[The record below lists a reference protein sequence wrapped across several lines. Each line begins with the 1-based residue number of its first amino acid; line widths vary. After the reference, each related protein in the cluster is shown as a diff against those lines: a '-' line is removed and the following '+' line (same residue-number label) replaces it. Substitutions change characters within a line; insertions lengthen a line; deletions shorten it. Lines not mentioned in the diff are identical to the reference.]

1 MEEHNGEEGDK
12 EDQEEDIEKRENVIL
27 AVELTGRHQN
37 QPLETDHK
45 LDQDTE
51 EEEENLV
58 QGGEVNT
65 GVERDEEHLL
75 DQDGGV
81 NKDIGDTCAKPNS
94 NASDITILDSIGKS
108 YN

>member
-1 MEEHNGEEGDK
+1 MEGHNGEEGDK

-37 QPLETDHK
+37 QPLETDDN
-45 LDQDTE
+45 LDQDTKEKE
-51 EEEENLV
+51 EKLV
-58 QGGEVNT
+58 HGGEVDT

-81 NKDIGDTCAKPNS
+81 NEDI
-94 NASDITILDSIGKS
+94 
-108 YN
+108 